1 MACLKL
7 ASSPPDDA
15 RLALEATW
23 PWHQGVGRCFVFC
36 VNDGVWLWGNRCKF
50 FSTSLKP

>member
-23 PWHQGVGRCFVFC
+23 FWHQGVVRVVFC
-36 VNDGVWLWGNRCKF
+36 VDGVWLWGNNVKVRMV
-50 FSTSLKP
+50 